1 MIQDISPSR
10 LDNAYKDYSIREE
23 DTALFFDREGKIL
36 TRTGDGEIG
45 FPDGKDAAGYESVY
59 LFSVDETRFFLWVIR
74 KTDLSTARCGSFAER
89 ARETESTPRSRRI
102 ISGNGIATTGSAVPA
117 GRSFRTTPA
126 RGRFGAPR
134 AETSFIRES
143 IPR

>member
-45 FPDGKDAAGYESVY
+45 FPDGKDAA
-59 LFSVDETRFFLWVIR
+59 
-74 KTDLSTARCGSFAER
+74 
-89 ARETESTPRSRRI
+89 
-102 ISGNGIATTGSAVPA
+102 
-117 GRSFRTTPA
+117 
-126 RGRFGAPR
+126 
-134 AETSFIRES
+134 
-143 IPR
+143 